1 MLEMIKIF
9 ITFVLLIGLGGCNAK
24 DKISKM
30 SNKAYIVEAVRT
42 AGGKRDGKLSLWH
55 PADLGATVLNE
66 LVQRL
71 DMDPS
76 LVDDVIFGC
85 VDQVGAQ
92 SGNIARNAVLSSSFP
107 ESVPGTSVDR
117 QCGSSQ
123 QAIHFAIQAVM
134 SGTQDIVIGGGVEV
148 MSMVPIGA
156 AVKDGYDAGHGF
168 PFDSDGM
175 KKRYPGIF
183 FSQFTGAELV
193 AEKWNLSREDLD
205 KFALESHQ
213 KAANATDSNF
223 FDREILPVQGKNS
236 EGIND
241 MVIADEGI
249 RFDASLDKLSG
260 LKTVIENGVI
270 TAGNASQ
277 ITDGAAAVMVC
288 NDAGLKKIQANPRAE
303 IVSIAVVGDDPVFML
318 TGPIPA
324 SKKALSAANL
334 SIDDIDLY
342 EVNEAFAP
350 VPLAWAKELKAD
362 RKKLNVNGGAMAL
375 GHPLGA
381 TGAKLMTTLLHEM
394 ERTESEFGL
403 QAICEGGGTA
413 NATIIKRVS

>member
-1 MLEMIKIF
+1 MAE
-9 ITFVLLIGLGGCNAK
+9 
-24 DKISKM
+24 
-30 SNKAYIVEAVRT
+30 KAYIVEAVRT
-42 AGGKRDGKLSLWH
+42 AGGKRDGRLSLWH
-55 PADLGATVLNE
+55 PADLGAKVLDE
-66 LVQRL
+66 LVTRL
-71 DMDPS
+71 DIDPV

-92 SGNIARNAVLSSSFP
+92 SGNVARNAILSSSFP

-156 AVKDGYDAGHGF
+156 AVTDGYNAGHGL
-168 PFDSDGM
+168 PFDSEGM
-175 KKRYPGIF
+175 KERYPGVF

-193 AEKWNLSREDLD
+193 ADKWNLSREDLD

-213 KAANATDSNF
+213 KATHATESKY
-223 FDREILPVQGKNS
+223 FDREILPV
-236 EGIND
+236 EGRNAEGMND
-241 MVIADEGI
+241 LVMADEGI
-249 RFDASLDKLSG
+249 RFDASLDKLAG
-260 LKTVIENGVI
+260 LNPVTEGGVI

-277 ITDGAAAVMVC
+277 ITDGGAAVMIC
-288 NDAGLKKIQANPRAE
+288 NNAGLKKIQSNPRAE
-303 IVSIAVVGDDPVFML
+303 IVSISVVGDDPVFML

-324 SKKALSAANL
+324 SIQALKTANL
-334 SIDDIDLY
+334 TIDDIDLY

-350 VPLAWAKELKAD
+350 VPLAWASELKAD
-362 RKKLNVNGGAMAL
+362 RSKLNVNGGAMAL

-381 TGAKLMTTLLHEM
+381 TGAKLMTTLLYEM
-394 ERTESEFGL
+394 ERRESTYGL

-413 NATIIKRVS
+413 NATIIKRL

>member
-1 MLEMIKIF
+1 
-9 ITFVLLIGLGGCNAK
+9 
-24 DKISKM
+24 M
-30 SNKAYIVEAVRT
+30 SNKAYIVEAIRT

-55 PADLGATVLNE
+55 PADLGATVLDE

-156 AVKDGYDAGHGF
+156 AVKDGFDAGHGF

-213 KAANATDSNF
+213 KAANATDLNF

-249 RFDASLDKLSG
+249 RFDASIDKLSG

-324 SKKALSAANL
+324 SKKALLAANL

-350 VPLAWAKELKAD
+350 VPLAWAKALKAD

>member
-1 MLEMIKIF
+1 MAE
-9 ITFVLLIGLGGCNAK
+9 
-24 DKISKM
+24 
-30 SNKAYIVEAVRT
+30 KAYIVEAVRT

-55 PADLGATVLNE
+55 PADLGAKILDE
-66 LVQRL
+66 LVTRL
-71 DMDPS
+71 DIDPS
-76 LVDDVIFGC
+76 IVDDVIFGC

-156 AVKDGYDAGHGF
+156 AVTDGYNAGHGL
-168 PFDSDGM
+168 PFDSEGM
-175 KKRYPGIF
+175 KARYPGVF

-193 AEKWNLSREDLD
+193 ADKWNLSREDLD

-213 KAANATDSNF
+213 KAAQATESKF
-223 FDREILPVQGKNS
+223 FDKEILPIEGKNA

-241 MVIADEGI
+241 LVMADEGI
-249 RFDASLDKLSG
+249 RFDASLDKLAG
-260 LKTVIENGVI
+260 LKTVTEGGVI

-277 ITDGAAAVMVC
+277 ITDGAAAVMIC
-288 NDAGLKKIQANPRAE
+288 NDAGLKKIQSSPRAE
-303 IVSIAVVGDDPVFML
+303 VVSISVVGDDPVFML

-324 SKKALSAANL
+324 SIKALETANL
-334 SIDDIDLY
+334 TIDDMDLY

-350 VPLAWAKELKAD
+350 VPLAWALELQAD
-362 RKKLNVNGGAMAL
+362 RSKLNVNGGAMAL

-394 ERTESEFGL
+394 ERRESIYGL

-413 NATIIKRVS
+413 NATIIKRI

>member
-1 MLEMIKIF
+1 MAE
-9 ITFVLLIGLGGCNAK
+9 
-24 DKISKM
+24 
-30 SNKAYIVEAVRT
+30 KAYIVEAVRT
-42 AGGKRDGKLSLWH
+42 AGGKRDGRLSLWH
-55 PADLGATVLNE
+55 PADLGAKVLDE
-66 LVQRL
+66 LVTRL
-71 DMDPS
+71 DMDPV
-76 LVDDVIFGC
+76 LVDDVVFGC

-92 SGNIARNAVLSSSFP
+92 SGNVARNAILSSSFP

-156 AVKDGYDAGHGF
+156 AVKDGYDAGHGL
-168 PFDSDGM
+168 PFDSEGM
-175 KKRYPGIF
+175 KERYPGVF

-193 AEKWNLSREDLD
+193 ADKWNLSREDLD

-213 KAANATDSNF
+213 KAAHATESKY
-223 FDREILPVQGKNS
+223 FDQEILPVEGRNS

-241 MVIADEGI
+241 LVMADEGI
-249 RFDASLDKLSG
+249 RFDASLDKLAG
-260 LKTVIENGVI
+260 LNPVTEGGVI

-288 NDAGLKKIQANPRAE
+288 NDAGLKKIQASPRAE
-303 IVSIAVVGDDPVFML
+303 IVSISVVGDDPVFML

-324 SKKALSAANL
+324 SIQALKTANL
-334 SIDDIDLY
+334 TIDDMDLY

-350 VPLAWAKELKAD
+350 VPLAWAEELKAD
-362 RKKLNVNGGAMAL
+362 RSKLNVNGGAMAL

-394 ERTESEFGL
+394 ERRESTYGL

-413 NATIIKRVS
+413 NATIIKRI

>member
-1 MLEMIKIF
+1 MAE
-9 ITFVLLIGLGGCNAK
+9 
-24 DKISKM
+24 
-30 SNKAYIVEAVRT
+30 KAYIVEAVRT
-42 AGGKRDGKLSLWH
+42 AGGKRDGRLSLWH
-55 PADLGATVLNE
+55 PADLGAKVLDE
-66 LVQRL
+66 LVTRL
-71 DMDPS
+71 DMDPA

-156 AVKDGYDAGHGF
+156 AVTDGYNAGHGL
-168 PFDSDGM
+168 PFDSEGM
-175 KKRYPGIF
+175 KERYPGVF

-193 AEKWNLSREDLD
+193 ADKWNLSRQDLD
-205 KFALESHQ
+205 NFALESHQ
-213 KAANATDSNF
+213 KAANATDLKY
-223 FDREILPVQGKNS
+223 FDREILPV
-236 EGIND
+236 EGRNAEGMND
-241 MVIADEGI
+241 LLMADEGI
-249 RFDASLDKLSG
+249 RFDASIEKLAG
-260 LKTVIENGVI
+260 LKTVTEGGVI

-288 NDAGLKKIQANPRAE
+288 NDAGLNKIKANPRAE
-303 IVSIAVVGDDPVFML
+303 IVSISVVGDDPVFML

-324 SKKALSAANL
+324 SFKALEVANL
-334 SIDDIDLY
+334 SIEDMDLY

-350 VPLAWAKELKAD
+350 VPLAWAADLKAD
-362 RKKLNVNGGAMAL
+362 RSKLNVNGGAMAL

-381 TGAKLMTTLLHEM
+381 TGAKLMTTMLHEL
-394 ERTESEFGL
+394 ERRDGTYAL

-413 NATIIKRVS
+413 NATIIKLTK

>member
-1 MLEMIKIF
+1 
-9 ITFVLLIGLGGCNAK
+9 
-24 DKISKM
+24 M

-193 AEKWNLSREDLD
+193 AEKWDLSREDLD

>member
-1 MLEMIKIF
+1 MAE
-9 ITFVLLIGLGGCNAK
+9 
-24 DKISKM
+24 
-30 SNKAYIVEAVRT
+30 KAYIVEAVRT

-55 PADLGATVLNE
+55 PADLGAKILDE
-66 LVQRL
+66 LITRL
-71 DMDPS
+71 DIDPS
-76 LVDDVIFGC
+76 MVDDVIFGC

-156 AVKDGYDAGHGF
+156 AVTDGYNAGHGL

-175 KKRYPGIF
+175 KARYPGVF

-193 AEKWNLSREDLD
+193 ADKWNLSREDLD

-213 KAANATDSNF
+213 KAAQATESKF
-223 FDREILPVQGKNS
+223 FDKEILPIEGKNA

-241 MVIADEGI
+241 LVMADEGI
-249 RFDASLDKLSG
+249 RFDASLDKLAG
-260 LKTVIENGVI
+260 LKTVTEGGVI

-277 ITDGAAAVMVC
+277 ITDGAAAVMIC
-288 NDAGLKKIQANPRAE
+288 NDAGLKKIQSSPRAE
-303 IVSIAVVGDDPVFML
+303 VVSISVVGDDPVFML

-324 SKKALSAANL
+324 SIKALETANL
-334 SIDDIDLY
+334 TIDDMDLY

-350 VPLAWAKELKAD
+350 VPLAWASELKAD
-362 RKKLNVNGGAMAL
+362 RSKLNVNGGAMAL

-381 TGAKLMTTLLHEM
+381 TGAKLMTTLIHEM
-394 ERTESEFGL
+394 ERRESTYGL

-413 NATIIKRVS
+413 NATIIKRL